1 MQFIN
6 LRFNFLGWTPMFKT
20 KQKLL
25 LLLLILIL
33 PGCGTIIGNGI
44 WGGDPTSPNVSPID
58 VPDGAS
64 EELDFAGPVDEYND
78 STALDC
84 GSFTEDNTVAE
95 IDAGRQCIRD
105 ADDTCT
111 PKKYLYYKTNSNG
124 SRFVSFV
131 NVLIDSQN
139 AGQCLI
145 HVHTVTNVSPN
156 FADEESSCDAFTGNE
171 IPEVACGVL
180 D

>member
-1 MQFIN
+1 
-6 LRFNFLGWTPMFKT
+6 MFKT

-25 LLLLILIL
+25 LLCLILIL
-33 PGCGTIIGNGI
+33 PGCGTIIGNGV
-44 WGGDPTSPNVSPID
+44 WQGDPTTSPID

-64 EELDFAGPVDEYND
+64 NIELDFAGPVNEYNE

-84 GSFTEDNTVAE
+84 GSFTEDNTIAE

-105 ADDTCT
+105 ADDSCT
-111 PKKYLYYKTNSNG
+111 PKKYLYNKTNTNG

-131 NVLIDSQN
+131 NVLVDSQN
-139 AGQCLI
+139 PGQCLI
-145 HVHTVTNVSPN
+145 YVHTVTNVSPN
-156 FADEESSCDAFTGNE
+156 FADEEASCDAFTGNE
-171 IPEVACGVL
+171 IPEVACEIL